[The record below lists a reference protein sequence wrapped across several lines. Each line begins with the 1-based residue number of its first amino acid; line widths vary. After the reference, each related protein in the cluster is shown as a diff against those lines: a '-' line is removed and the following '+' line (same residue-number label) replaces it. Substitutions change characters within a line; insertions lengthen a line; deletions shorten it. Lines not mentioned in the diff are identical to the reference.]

1 MKIKLKNICSVLLIM
16 ACMFTLTSCKEVENA
31 EKAVTDFMTAI
42 QNCDYETMAS
52 IGNGMDAD
60 KIDTTD
66 EQGKQI
72 FDNLFNKTTYEIKSA
87 ELQEDKSVLVTT
99 DITTVDVGKA
109 YSTAITNSFSQLLS
123 NAFSG
128 EELSDEESEQIIID
142 NLVNELNNSN
152 TGTVTTTVNI
162 KVLKVDKT
170 WKVDCDDAFI
180 NAITGNLKSTLQNTV
195 PSTNLIIETDKS
207 LY

>member
-31 EKAVTDFMTAI
+31 EKAITDFMTAI

-60 KIDTTD
+60 KINTTD
-66 EQGKQI
+66 EQSKQV

-170 WKVDCDDAFI
+170 WKVDCDDEFI

-195 PSTNLIIETDKS
+195 PSTN
-207 LY
+207 

>member
-60 KIDTTD
+60 KINTTD
-66 EQGKQI
+66 EQSKQV

-109 YSTAITNSFSQLLS
+109 YSTAITNSFSQLLN

-195 PSTNLIIETDKS
+195 PSTN
-207 LY
+207 

>member
-60 KIDTTD
+60 KINTTD
-66 EQGKQI
+66 EQDKQI

-123 NAFSG
+123 NAFSD

-162 KVLKVDKT
+162 KMLKVDKT

-195 PSTNLIIETDKS
+195 PSTN
-207 LY
+207 

>member
-60 KIDTTD
+60 KINTTD
-66 EQGKQI
+66 EQSKQV

-87 ELQEDKSVLVTT
+87 ELQEDKSVLVTA

-170 WKVDCDDAFI
+170 WKVDCDDEFI

-195 PSTNLIIETDKS
+195 PSTN
-207 LY
+207 

>member
-31 EKAVTDFMTAI
+31 EKAVTDFMTAV

-52 IGNGMDAD
+52 IGNGIDTD
-60 KIDTTD
+60 KINTTD
-66 EQGKQI
+66 EQSKQV

-162 KVLKVDKT
+162 KVLKVD
-170 WKVDCDDAFI
+170 
-180 NAITGNLKSTLQNTV
+180 
-195 PSTNLIIETDKS
+195 
-207 LY
+207 

>member
-52 IGNGMDAD
+52 IGNEMDAD
-60 KIDTTD
+60 KINTTD
-66 EQGKQI
+66 EQSKQV

-195 PSTNLIIETDKS
+195 PSTN
-207 LY
+207 

>member
-42 QNCDYETMAS
+42 QNCDYETMVS

-60 KIDTTD
+60 KINTTD

-195 PSTNLIIETDKS
+195 PSTN
-207 LY
+207 

>member
-60 KIDTTD
+60 KINTTD

-170 WKVDCDDAFI
+170 WKVDCDDEFI

-195 PSTNLIIETDKS
+195 PSTN
-207 LY
+207 

>member
-60 KIDTTD
+60 KINTTD
-66 EQGKQI
+66 EQSKQV

-170 WKVDCDDAFI
+170 WKVDCDDEFI

-195 PSTNLIIETDKS
+195 PSTN
-207 LY
+207 

>member
-1 MKIKLKNICSVLLIM
+1 MKNKLKNICSVLLIM

-42 QNCDYETMAS
+42 QNCDYE
-52 IGNGMDAD
+52 
-60 KIDTTD
+60 TD

-123 NAFSG
+123 NAFSS

-195 PSTNLIIETDKS
+195 PSTN
-207 LY
+207 

>member
-31 EKAVTDFMTAI
+31 EKAVTDFMTAV

-52 IGNGMDAD
+52 IGNGMDTD
-60 KIDTTD
+60 KINTTD

-195 PSTNLIIETDKS
+195 PSTN
-207 LY
+207 

>member
-1 MKIKLKNICSVLLIM
+1 MKIRLKNICSVLLIM

-60 KIDTTD
+60 KINTTD

-109 YSTAITNSFSQLLS
+109 YSTAITNSFSQLLN

-128 EELSDEESEQIIID
+128 EELSDEESEQIVID

-195 PSTNLIIETDKS
+195 PSTN
-207 LY
+207 

>member
-60 KIDTTD
+60 KINTTD

-109 YSTAITNSFSQLLS
+109 YSTAITNSFPQLLS

-162 KVLKVDKT
+162 NVLKVDKT

-195 PSTNLIIETDKS
+195 PSTN
-207 LY
+207 

>member
-60 KIDTTD
+60 KINTTD
-66 EQGKQI
+66 EQDKQI

-123 NAFSG
+123 NAFSD

-195 PSTNLIIETDKS
+195 PSTN
-207 LY
+207 

>member
-60 KIDTTD
+60 KINTTD

-109 YSTAITNSFSQLLS
+109 YSTAITNSFPQLLS

-195 PSTNLIIETDKS
+195 PSTN
-207 LY
+207 

>member
-1 MKIKLKNICSVLLIM
+1 MRITMKIKLKNICSVLLIM

-60 KIDTTD
+60 KINTTD

-109 YSTAITNSFSQLLS
+109 YSTAITNSFSQLLN

-128 EELSDEESEQIIID
+128 EELSDKESEQIIID

-195 PSTNLIIETDKS
+195 PSTN
-207 LY
+207 

>member
-16 ACMFTLTSCKEVENA
+16 VCMFTLTSCKEVENA

-60 KIDTTD
+60 KINTTD
-66 EQGKQI
+66 EQSKQV

-170 WKVDCDDAFI
+170 WKVDCDDEFI

-195 PSTNLIIETDKS
+195 PSTN
-207 LY
+207 

>member
-16 ACMFTLTSCKEVENA
+16 VCMFTLTSCKEVENA

-52 IGNGMDAD
+52 IGNGMDTD
-60 KIDTTD
+60 KINTTD

-123 NAFSG
+123 NAFSS

-195 PSTNLIIETDKS
+195 PSTN
-207 LY
+207 

>member
-1 MKIKLKNICSVLLIM
+1 MKIKLKNICLVLLIM

-31 EKAVTDFMTAI
+31 EKAVTDFMTAV

-52 IGNGMDAD
+52 IGNGMDTD
-60 KIDTTD
+60 KINTTD
-66 EQGKQI
+66 EQSKQV

-195 PSTNLIIETDKS
+195 PSTN
-207 LY
+207 

>member
-60 KIDTTD
+60 KINTTD

-109 YSTAITNSFSQLLS
+109 YSTAITNSFSQLLN

-195 PSTNLIIETDKS
+195 PSTN
-207 LY
+207 

>member
-60 KIDTTD
+60 KINTTD

-109 YSTAITNSFSQLLS
+109 DSTAITNSFSQLLS

-195 PSTNLIIETDKS
+195 PSTN
-207 LY
+207 

>member
-60 KIDTTD
+60 KINTTD
-66 EQGKQI
+66 EQSKQV

-123 NAFSG
+123 NAFSR

-195 PSTNLIIETDKS
+195 PSTN
-207 LY
+207 

>member
-31 EKAVTDFMTAI
+31 EKAVTDFMTAV

-60 KIDTTD
+60 KINTTD
-66 EQGKQI
+66 EQSKQV

-170 WKVDCDDAFI
+170 WKVDCDDEFI

-195 PSTNLIIETDKS
+195 PSTN
-207 LY
+207 

>member
-52 IGNGMDAD
+52 IGNGMDVD
-60 KIDTTD
+60 KINTTD

-123 NAFSG
+123 NAFSD

-195 PSTNLIIETDKS
+195 PSTN
-207 LY
+207 

>member
-31 EKAVTDFMTAI
+31 EKAITDFMTAI
-42 QNCDYETMAS
+42 QNCDYETMAL

-60 KIDTTD
+60 KINTTD
-66 EQGKQI
+66 EQSKQV

-109 YSTAITNSFSQLLS
+109 YSTTITNSFSQLLS

-170 WKVDCDDAFI
+170 WKVDCDDTFI

-195 PSTNLIIETDKS
+195 PSTN
-207 LY
+207 

>member
-60 KIDTTD
+60 KINTTD

-109 YSTAITNSFSQLLS
+109 YSTAITNSFSQLLN

-128 EELSDEESEQIIID
+128 EELSDKESEQIIID

-195 PSTNLIIETDKS
+195 PSTN
-207 LY
+207 

>member
-60 KIDTTD
+60 KINTTD

-99 DITTVDVGKA
+99 DITTVDVGEA

-195 PSTNLIIETDKS
+195 PSTN
-207 LY
+207 

>member
-1 MKIKLKNICSVLLIM
+1 MKNKLKNICSVLLIM

-60 KIDTTD
+60 KINTTD

-99 DITTVDVGKA
+99 VDVGKA

-123 NAFSG
+123 NAFSS

-195 PSTNLIIETDKS
+195 PSTN
-207 LY
+207 

>member
-60 KIDTTD
+60 KINTTD
-66 EQGKQI
+66 EQSKQV

-87 ELQEDKSVLVTT
+87 ELQEDKSVLVTA

-123 NAFSG
+123 NAFSS

-142 NLVNELNNSN
+142 NLFNELNNSN

-195 PSTNLIIETDKS
+195 PSTN
-207 LY
+207 

>member
-1 MKIKLKNICSVLLIM
+1 MKIKLKNICLVLLIM

-60 KIDTTD
+60 KINTTD
-66 EQGKQI
+66 EQDKQI

-195 PSTNLIIETDKS
+195 PSTN
-207 LY
+207 

>member
-52 IGNGMDAD
+52 IGNEMDAD
-60 KIDTTD
+60 KINTTD
-66 EQGKQI
+66 EQSKQV

-87 ELQEDKSVLVTT
+87 ELQEDKSVLVTA

-123 NAFSG
+123 NAFSS

-195 PSTNLIIETDKS
+195 PSTN
-207 LY
+207 

>member
-60 KIDTTD
+60 KINTTD

-109 YSTAITNSFSQLLS
+109 YSTAITNWFSQLLN

-195 PSTNLIIETDKS
+195 PSTN
-207 LY
+207 

>member
-52 IGNGMDAD
+52 IGNGMDTD
-60 KIDTTD
+60 KINTTD

-195 PSTNLIIETDKS
+195 PSTN
-207 LY
+207 

>member
-1 MKIKLKNICSVLLIM
+1 M

-60 KIDTTD
+60 KINTTD
-66 EQGKQI
+66 EQSKQV

-87 ELQEDKSVLVTT
+87 ELQEDKSVLVTA

-123 NAFSG
+123 NAFSS

-170 WKVDCDDAFI
+170 WKVDYDDAFI

-195 PSTNLIIETDKS
+195 PSTN
-207 LY
+207 